1 MAASHVT
8 DATRTETSMKIG
20 FIGLGNMG
28 GPMAVNLARAGFE
41 VTATDLSIGAIDRA
55 VAAGC
60 KRGETVTATVGDADV
75 VVSMLPAGA
84 HVRSVY
90 TDNYGVIA
98 NANKAALLIDSST
111 IDVATARDVASF
123 AEERGF
129 AMVDAPVSGGV
140 AAANAATLT
149 FMVGGDEEAFER
161 AKPVLEKMGENI
173 FHAGDVGNGQAAKIA
188 NNMLLGTTMIAT
200 CEAFNLAEKL
210 GLDAQTFFDIA
221 STASGQSWS
230 MTSYCPAPGPV
241 PGAPS
246 NNDYQPGFAAGM
258 MLKDMR
264 LAQEAAHKAK
274 AATPLGA
281 QAEALYALMESAGKD
296 DLDFSG
302 VMKLIRGDLL

>member
-1 MAASHVT
+1 MT
-8 DATRTETSMKIG
+8 NIG

-28 GPMAVNLARAGFE
+28 GPMAANLAKAGHD
-41 VTATDLSIGAIDRA
+41 VTATDLSISAIDRA
-55 VAAGC
+55 VEAGC
-60 KRGETVTATVGDADV
+60 KRGETVADAVKDADI

-90 TDNYGVIA
+90 TEDYGVIA
-98 NANKAALLIDSST
+98 NAKKGALLIDSST
-111 IDVATARDVASF
+111 IDVDSARTVSEAAAKAD
-123 AEERGF
+123 F

-140 AAANAATLT
+140 AAATAGTLT
-149 FMVGGDEEAFER
+149 FMVGGEKDAFDR
-161 AKPVLEKMGENI
+161 AKPVLDAMGKNI
-173 FHAGDVGNGQAAKIA
+173 FHAGDAGNGQVAKIA
-188 NNMLLGTTMIAT
+188 NNMLLGITMIAT

-210 GLDAQTFFDIA
+210 GLDAQTFYDIS

-241 PGAPS
+241 ATAPS
-246 NNDYQPGFAAGM
+246 NNDYKPGFAAAM

-264 LAQEAAHKAK
+264 LAQEAAHAAK

-302 VMKLIRGDLL
+302 VMKLINGQL